1 MIILDACMMHVEDV
15 LVCVWVLLCRAN
27 IIIIKLH
34 AAVLSVVTKR
44 AGAATG
50 ANTGTGVEMEE
61 GRRGIEAGGIG
72 RKTGKK

>member
-1 MIILDACMMHVEDV
+1 
-15 LVCVWVLLCRAN
+15 
-27 IIIIKLH
+27 
-34 AAVLSVVTKR
+34 VVTKR